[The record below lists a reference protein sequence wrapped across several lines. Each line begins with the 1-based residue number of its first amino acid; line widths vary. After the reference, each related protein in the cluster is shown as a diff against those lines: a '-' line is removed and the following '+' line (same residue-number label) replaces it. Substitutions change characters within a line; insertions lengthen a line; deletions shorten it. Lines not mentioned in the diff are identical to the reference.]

1 MAAYL
6 ISLKGNNV
14 FKGCVNIGVTTDPSK
29 LKDIITN
36 NIESKYNIEFES
48 EVIQKYKDYLTY
60 PCKDSN
66 KDINLVIEKM
76 DLL

>member
-14 FKGCVNIGVTTDPSK
+14 FKGCINIGVTTNTSK
-29 LKDIITN
+29 LIDIITN
-36 NIESKYNIEFES
+36 VESKYNIDFELD
-48 EVIQKYKDYLTY
+48 VVQKYKDYLIY
-60 PCKDSN
+60 PCKDLN
-66 KDINLVIEKM
+66 KDINLTIEKM